1 MSDCQYE
8 QLIESITSKLTDWL
22 VEDSVTETIDQVV
35 ELTIRFMKSSINRN
49 VNTTKIG
56 APKTPVTLP
65 RERLAISM
73 RRSIDKILENISEN
87 SSVDLGGLVEVLEG
101 IIVSNDRSQRSF
113 HENRQFNLKTSTDI
127 GISLFL
133 KQSWSKNI
141 RRVMVEAVQGGVDYE
156 YCRSYSF
163 KPRLNLVYPP
173 RRQLK
178 QDDETDSSCSEYESD
193 SGDGVDMADSRVSQ
207 LNSKIKRGSCDDSN
221 ISTDDSDTI
230 KQHPHPLRRC
240 LMKRKYNG
248 LTYRCLESLNPS
260 SFSSSGFSSMSESSI
275 ESFGGCSYSKDC
287 IIDLSSKQNSIDW
300 RPSKSESHVKH
311 RLNKFILNRKDEDIL
326 KKIHLGSNPAVETE
340 TLICN
345 LCNIHQMN
353 GVLVHGLDGHQ
364 YACFDCS
371 QILYD
376 RQKPCPLCR
385 RPILMVVKTFSSLMI

>member
-141 RRVMVEAVQGGVDYE
+141 RRVMVEAVQGGV
-156 YCRSYSF
+156 
-163 KPRLNLVYPP
+163 
-173 RRQLK
+173 
-178 QDDETDSSCSEYESD
+178 
-193 SGDGVDMADSRVSQ
+193 VSWYF
-207 LNSKIKRGSCDDSN
+207 N
-221 ISTDDSDTI
+221 IIS
-230 KQHPHPLRRC
+230 
-240 LMKRKYNG
+240 
-248 LTYRCLESLNPS
+248 
-260 SFSSSGFSSMSESSI
+260 
-275 ESFGGCSYSKDC
+275 
-287 IIDLSSKQNSIDW
+287 
-300 RPSKSESHVKH
+300 
-311 RLNKFILNRKDEDIL
+311 
-326 KKIHLGSNPAVETE
+326 
-340 TLICN
+340 
-345 LCNIHQMN
+345 
-353 GVLVHGLDGHQ
+353 
-364 YACFDCS
+364 
-371 QILYD
+371 
-376 RQKPCPLCR
+376 
-385 RPILMVVKTFSSLMI
+385 VVV